1 MQWEVTPLSTPPTRA
16 FVGGASTPERGFGLV
31 VGSNGVALRIEGDA
45 VQSSVAKGAPD
56 LSAAA
61 MDVLDRE
68 WIASSGQLFVRD
80 PASDP
85 DWRPIWSDPNWNTPF
100 VSIMADAGLVV
111 AMTVDGGILE
121 GRAGWRGP
129 GRRQSNHSG
138 LRSPIPR

>member
-1 MQWEVTPLSTPPTRA
+1 MANVGSAGSTPLGPAPDIAAPS
-16 FVGGASTPERGFGLV
+16 
-31 VGSNGVALRIEGDA
+31 
-45 VQSSVAKGAPD
+45 APD

-68 WIASSGQLFVRD
+68 WIASAGQLFARD

-85 DWRPIWSDPNWNTPF
+85 QWRLIWSDSSWNTPF

-111 AMTVDGGILE
+111 AMTVDGGIIE
-121 GRAGWRGP
+121 GRAGWRGL